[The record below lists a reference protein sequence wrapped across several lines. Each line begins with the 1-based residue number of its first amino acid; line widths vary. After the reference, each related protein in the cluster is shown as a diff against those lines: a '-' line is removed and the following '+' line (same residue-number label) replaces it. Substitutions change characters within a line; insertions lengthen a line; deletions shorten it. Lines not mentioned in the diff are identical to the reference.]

1 MKKRQKKQKNKMK
14 INRFTW
20 KDIKIGSKYLTA
32 FFTTVALIIVASFI
46 VFLQLNKSESNIKAI
61 EKQNIWVND
70 MTQLSS
76 LIQLQDF
83 QIAEYLLTQD
93 AQYIDTYN
101 EYTEEINTIMAD
113 MTPDLTTKEQKEAF
127 STIQESI
134 NGIKDTF
141 LNKMVPS
148 VEDGLVLYATSL
160 RSYSSNYRNQI
171 LDQVAQLTDNV
182 KQEQGQ
188 LVKTSTD
195 NINSSIFILFV
206 AIFTVVVIGT
216 ALMLFVSRNIAA
228 GLSSVVKLT
237 KEVAD
242 GNLQVESINYKG
254 KDEIGQLAA
263 TMNQMKD
270 SLKNILSNIADVANS
285 VSTRSESLTQSAK
298 EVKEG
303 NIQIARTM
311 EELST
316 GSETQA
322 NGASD
327 LAENM
332 SDFVQRVILSE
343 QSGHEIAASSTD
355 ILSLTS
361 NGTSLMNKSVSQMKQ
376 IDTIVS
382 EAVGKVKHLDKQ
394 SAEISKLVIVIRDIA
409 DQTNLLSLNAA
420 IEAARAGEHG
430 KGFAVVADE
439 VRKLADQVASSVEGI
454 KKIVTSIQKETVQ
467 VVDTLNVGYREA
479 QEGTTQIEATGK
491 SFASINVAVSNMAVK
506 IDAISNNLNEI
517 TTTSSDMNKVIEDI
531 ASVSEESAAG
541 VEQVAAS
548 TQQSASSMEEVSHNA
563 DELADLAEQLTYA
576 IKLFRL

>member
-1 MKKRQKKQKNKMK
+1 MKKKQKNRK
-14 INRFTW
+14 IKRFTW
-20 KDIKIGSKYLTA
+20 KDIKIGQKYLIA
-32 FFTTVALIIVASFI
+32 FFTTVGLIIIASFI
-46 VFLQLNKSESNIKAI
+46 VFLQLNKTEDNIKAI
-61 EKQNIWVND
+61 EKQNVWVND
-70 MTQLSS
+70 MTHLSS

-101 EYTEEINTIMAD
+101 EYTEEVNTIMAD
-113 MTPDLTTKEQKEAF
+113 MTPKLTTKKQKEAF
-127 STIQESI
+127 NTIQDNI

-148 VEDGLVLYATSL
+148 VEDDLVVYATSL
-160 RSYSSNYRNQI
+160 RSYSSNYRNEI
-171 LDQVAQLTDNV
+171 LEQVEHLTNDVKKDQ
-182 KQEQGQ
+182 EE
-188 LVKTSTD
+188 LVKTSTN
-195 NINSSIFILFV
+195 NINSSILILFI

-216 ALMLFVSRNIAA
+216 ILMLFVSRNIAV
-228 GLSSVVKLT
+228 GLSNLVKLT

-242 GNLQVESINYKG
+242 GNLQVDSIDYNG

-263 TMNQMKD
+263 TINQMKD
-270 SLKNILSNIADVANS
+270 SLKHILSNIAKAANS
-285 VSTRSESLTQSAK
+285 VSTRSEDLTQSAK

-316 GSETQA
+316 GAETQA

-332 SDFVQRVILSE
+332 SEFVQRVIQSE
-343 QSGHEIAASSTD
+343 KSGQEIAASSND
-355 ILSLTS
+355 ILSLTN
-361 NGTSLMNKSVSQMKQ
+361 NGTTLMNKSVSQMKQ

-382 EAVGKVKHLDKQ
+382 AAVEKVKNLDKQ

-439 VRKLADQVASSVEGI
+439 VRKLADQVSSSVEGI
-454 KKIVTSIQKETVQ
+454 KTIVTAIQTESIQVVETLS
-467 VVDTLNVGYREA
+467 TGYHEV

-491 SFASINVAVSNMAVK
+491 SFASINAAVSDMAIK

-517 TTTSSDMNKVIEDI
+517 TIRSSDMNNVIEDI

-563 DELADLAEQLTYA
+563 DELADLAEQMNYE
-576 IKLFRL
+576 INLFRL

>member
-1 MKKRQKKQKNKMK
+1 MKNKQRKQKDKK
-14 INRFTW
+14 KSRFTW
-20 KDIKIGSKYLTA
+20 KDIRIGQKYLFA
-32 FFTTVALIIVASFI
+32 FFTTVGLIIIASFI
-46 VFLQLNKSESNIKAI
+46 VFLQLNKTEDNIKAM
-61 EKQNIWVND
+61 EKQNEWVNE

-83 QIAEYLLTQD
+83 QIAEYLLTQEE
-93 AQYIDTYN
+93 QYIDTYN
-101 EYTEEINTIMAD
+101 AYTEQINTIIAD
-113 MTPDLTTKEQKEAF
+113 LTPALTTKEQKETF
-127 STIQESI
+127 NTIQDNI

-141 LNKMVPS
+141 LNKMVPA
-148 VEDGLVLYATSL
+148 VEEDLVVYATSL
-160 RSYSSNYRNQI
+160 RSYSSKYRNEI
-171 LDQVAQLTDNV
+171 LEQVEHLTNDV
-182 KQEQGQ
+182 KKEQEE
-188 LVKTSTD
+188 LVKTSTN
-195 NINSSIFILFV
+195 NINSSMLILFI

-216 ALMLFVSRNIAA
+216 ILMLFVSRKIAV
-228 GLSSVVKLT
+228 GLSNLVKLT

-242 GNLQVESINYKG
+242 GNLQVDSIDYDG

-263 TMNQMKD
+263 TVNQMKD
-270 SLKNILSNIADVANS
+270 SLKHILTNIANVANS
-285 VSTRSESLTQSAK
+285 VSTRSENLTQSAK

-311 EELST
+311 EELSA
-316 GSETQA
+316 GAETQA

-332 SDFVQRVILSE
+332 SDFVKRVLLSE
-343 QSGHEIAASSTD
+343 QSGNEIAASSFD

-361 NGTSLMNKSVSQMKQ
+361 NGTTLMNNSVSQMKQ

-382 EAVGKVKHLDKQ
+382 DAVEKVKNLDKQ
-394 SAEISKLVIVIRDIA
+394 SAEISKLVTVIRDIA

-454 KKIVTSIQKETVQ
+454 KTIVTAIQTETVQ
-467 VVDTLNVGYREA
+467 VVNTLSAGYHEV

-491 SFASINVAVSNMAVK
+491 SFASINAAVSDMATK

-517 TTTSSDMNKVIEDI
+517 TTTSSNMNNVIEDI

-563 DELADLAEQLTYA
+563 DELADLAEQMNYE
-576 IKLFRL
+576 INLFRL